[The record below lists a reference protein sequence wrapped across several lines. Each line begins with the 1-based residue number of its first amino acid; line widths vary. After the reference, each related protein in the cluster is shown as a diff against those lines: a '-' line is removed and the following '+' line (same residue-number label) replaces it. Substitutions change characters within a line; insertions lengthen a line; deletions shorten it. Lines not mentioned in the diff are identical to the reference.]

1 MGDIVKQMLT
11 RPIQLADQ
19 VVKQADD
26 TDYFKQECL
35 GIKGKCEK
43 LVGLLR
49 RFARASS
56 NLYEKPTRRIV
67 DDIEYVLDKALTLIY
82 KCKAS
87 GFCCFFTVI
96 PAEEFR
102 KISLQLEYSIGDVSW
117 LLRVSTPADA
127 NDVEYLGLP
136 PIAANE
142 PILCLIWEQIAILSG
157 GSVDERSDAAV
168 SLVSLARDNDRY
180 AKLIIEEGGVAP
192 LLKLAKEGKMKGQE
206 NASRAIGFLGC
217 DPKCVEEIVNAGVCS
232 VFAKILEEGHMKLQ
246 IVVAW
251 AVSEL
256 AAHHPKCQDHFAQ
269 TNTIRLLVSH
279 IAFETIHE
287 HTVLLANSSKTNN
300 NNNVMEDETTNQMHN
315 QIDGREHEDPATKA
329 EMKAMAARAL
339 RFLCAGN
346 VSICK
351 DITESRAI
359 LCFSELLETGAENGK
374 YHSAMALIEITLV
387 TKHNPELKPSTFK
400 PFAQV
405 SKAALDQFLAIM
417 NNN

>member
-1 MGDIVKQMLT
+1 MS
-11 RPIQLADQ
+11 RDQ
-19 VVKQADD
+19 REMCREA
-26 TDYFKQECL
+26 CRR
-35 GIKGKCEK
+35 C
-43 LVGLLR
+43 
-49 RFARASS
+49 RFAHAISD
-56 NLYEKPTRRIV
+56 L
-67 DDIEYVLDKALTLIY
+67 EYVLDKALTLIY

-96 PAEEFR
+96 PAAEFR

-117 LLRVSTPADA
+117 TLPRNSHQLMLVMMSNT
-127 NDVEYLGLP
+127 LGLP
-136 PIAANE
+136 QLQDNR
-142 PILCLIWEQIAILSG
+142 PIL
-157 GSVDERSDAAV
+157 
-168 SLVSLARDNDRY
+168 
-180 AKLIIEEGGVAP
+180 
-192 LLKLAKEGKMKGQE
+192 
-206 NASRAIGFLGC
+206 AIGFLGC

-359 LCFSELLETGAENGK
+359 LCFSELLENGAENGK